1 MKKIAVFL
9 ITILSFVC
17 TISYMYFNYTTNIK
31 NVQKENL
38 EFEIYINKEIS
49 GTALATIIN
58 KALDENQKHE
68 VLKDKN
74 GKYINNEK
82 DSINIDIK
90 FIDNDVIYNFEK
102 IYNGGIQKFVNYYR
116 DIIFVCTN
124 VEYHD
129 STGKIKYMKFEQII
143 Q

>member
-1 MKKIAVFL
+1 MKKIAIFL
-9 ITILSFVC
+9 VIIISIVC
-17 TISYMYFNYTTNIK
+17 SIWYMYFNYKTNIE
-31 NVQKENL
+31 NIQKENL
-38 EFEIYINKEIS
+38 EFEIYKDKEIS
-49 GTALATIIN
+49 GTELATIIN
-58 KALDENQKHE
+58 RAIDTNLKNE

-90 FIDNDVIYNFEK
+90 FIDNDVVYNIEK

-116 DIIFVCTN
+116 DIVFKCTN
-124 VEYHD
+124 VEYHN
-129 STGKIKYMKFEQII
+129 STGKIKYIKFKQII

>member
-1 MKKIAVFL
+1 MKKIAFFL
-9 ITILSFVC
+9 IAIIAFVC

-31 NVQKENL
+31 NIQKENL
-38 EFEIYINKEIS
+38 EFETYNNKEIL
-49 GTALATIIN
+49 GTELATIIN
-58 KALDENQKHE
+58 KAINENQKNE

-90 FIDNDVIYNFEK
+90 FIDNDVVYNIEK

-116 DIIFVCTN
+116 DIVFKCTN
-124 VEYHD
+124 VEYHN
-129 STGKIKYMKFEQII
+129 STGKIKYMKFIQII